1 LGFLGL
7 IVEITTPG
15 WGVPGTA
22 GLIALGLF
30 FGGRMVAGLAGIES
44 AIIFLIG
51 VVLLALEVLVIP
63 GFGLAGIAGLLAIFY
78 SILISFPSPVVA
90 LRVIVTASFITLVL
104 GVVLIRRIGR
114 SGLWR
119 RVVLET
125 SETKEEGY
133 VAPVARTEL
142 LGKKG
147 VSLTALRPA
156 GVIEVE
162 GERFDALSEGMY
174 VPAEAPIIVTKVEGS
189 KIIVAKLSD

>member
-1 LGFLGL
+1 
-7 IVEITTPG
+7 
-15 WGVPGTA
+15 
-22 GLIALGLF
+22 
-30 FGGRMVAGLAGIES
+30 M
-44 AIIFLIG
+44 
-51 VVLLALEVLVIP
+51 
-63 GFGLAGIAGLLAIFY
+63 
-78 SILISFPSPVVA
+78 
-90 LRVIVTASFITLVL
+90 IVTASFITLVL

-147 VSLTALRPA
+147 VSLTALRPR
-156 GVIEVE
+156 GHRSG